1 MKNVLQPLTKSVLIP
16 SGLTAAASATHKRI
30 LGSRTTT
37 LRIEN
42 EEMEDIMKIVKSL
55 KYSGLLVKRVTQTV
69 KNETKNKRVDFLVH
83 Y

>member
-16 SGLTAAASATHKRI
+16 LGLTAAASAIHKRI

-37 LRIEN
+37 LTIEN

-55 KYSGLLVKRVTQTV
+55 KYSGLLVKGVTQTI
-69 KNETKNKRVDFLVH
+69 KNETKNKRVDFVVR